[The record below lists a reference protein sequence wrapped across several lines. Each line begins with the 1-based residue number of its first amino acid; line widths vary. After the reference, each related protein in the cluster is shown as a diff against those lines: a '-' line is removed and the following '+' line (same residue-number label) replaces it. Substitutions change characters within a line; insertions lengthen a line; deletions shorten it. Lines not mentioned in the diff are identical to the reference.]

1 MSKRG
6 LLIFLLTFAF
16 LMSAWGNVIAAAF
29 CPRYL
34 SNSALSIRPTSQD
47 TRQVDRKASC
57 HHEMAE
63 MEMSDMQMDGTE
75 IQGDEADVETLSN
88 SIADA
93 PPIQVEPETNTQQI
107 VIDRPAET
115 CGHCWMHSKPASG
128 ATTLVVVDPSTR
140 LIDTNAPPAEEYAFT
155 LVHDFTVSISPQ
167 EHGPP
172 GVALPRHVLINVFRI

>member
-6 LLIFLLTFAF
+6 LLVVLLTFAF
-16 LMSAWGNVIAAAF
+16 LVSAWGNVIAAAF

-34 SNSALSIRPTSQD
+34 INCALSLRPTSQG

-63 MEMSDMQMDGTE
+63 MEMSDMQTDETE
-75 IQGDEADVETLSN
+75 MQGEDDVATLN
-88 SIADA
+88 ESIADT
-93 PPIQVEPETNTQQI
+93 PSIQVETEISTQPI

-115 CGHCWMHSKPASG
+115 CGHCWMHSQPASG
-128 ATTLVVVDPSTR
+128 AATLVGVHPVTR
-140 LIDTNAPPAEEYAFT
+140 LIDTNAPPAACAVT
-155 LVHDFTVSISPQ
+155 IANDFTGSISPQ

-172 GVALPRHVLINVFRI
+172 GNALPRHVLINVFRI